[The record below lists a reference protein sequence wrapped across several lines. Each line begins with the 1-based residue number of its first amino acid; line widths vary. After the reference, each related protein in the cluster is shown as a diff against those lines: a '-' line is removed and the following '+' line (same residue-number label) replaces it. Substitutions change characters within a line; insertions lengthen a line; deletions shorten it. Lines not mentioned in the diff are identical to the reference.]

1 MAEDIRV
8 LLIEPGE
15 KPHLVTVP
23 HTLEELQGLVG
34 GYIAATYP
42 WREDLVAVVFD
53 DDGMAKDYP
62 PNRLLVDEDG
72 KPYDILKG
80 TFFIT
85 CLSTDDFASISDEM
99 AEKYTEKFY
108 WPEVFARFGDHVIWF
123 QDRPGARPQ
132 MLF

>member
-15 KPHLVTVP
+15 KPRLVTVP
-23 HTLEELQGLVG
+23 HTLEELQKLVG

-42 WREDLVAVVFD
+42 WEDAVGVVFD
-53 DDGMAKDYP
+53 DDGMAKGYP

-80 TFFIT
+80 NFFI
-85 CLSTDDFASISDEM
+85 CGLSPTDFASISDDL
-99 AEKYTEKFY
+99 AEKYAEKFY
-108 WPEVFARFGDHVIWF
+108 WPEVFARLGDHVVWF
-123 QDRPGARPQ
+123 KDKPGARPQ
-132 MLF
+132 ILF

>member
-1 MAEDIRV
+1 MERMKV
-8 LLIEPGE
+8 LLVEPGN
-15 KPHLVTVP
+15 KPRLVEID
-23 HTLEELQGLVG
+23 HRLEELQKLVG

-42 WREDLVAVVFD
+42 WADPVAVVVD
-53 DDGMAKDYP
+53 DDGMAKGYP
-62 PNRLLVDEDG
+62 PNRLLVDEEG

-80 TFFIT
+80 TFFI
-85 CLSTDDFASISDEM
+85 CGLSTDDFASISDEL

>member
-1 MAEDIRV
+1 MERIRV
-8 LLIEPGE
+8 LLVEPGE
-15 KPHLVTVP
+15 KPRLVTVP
-23 HTLEELQGLVG
+23 HTLDELQKLVG
-34 GYIAATYP
+34 GCIAATYP
-42 WREDLVAVVFD
+42 WEDLVAVVFD
-53 DDGMAKDYP
+53 DDGMAKGYP
-62 PNRLLVDEDG
+62 PNRLLVDEAG

-123 QDRPGARPQ
+123 QDRPGARAQ

>member
-1 MAEDIRV
+1 MTEEIRV

-15 KPHLVTVP
+15 KPRLVTVP
-23 HTLEELQGLVG
+23 HTLEELQKLVG

-42 WREDLVAVVFD
+42 WSEDLVAVIFD
-53 DDGMAKDYP
+53 DDGMAKGYP

-85 CLSTDDFASISDEM
+85 GLSSDDFASISDEL

-108 WPEVFARFGDHVIWF
+108 WPEVFARFGDHLIWF
-123 QDRPGARPQ
+123 KDKPGAKPQ
-132 MLF
+132 LLF